1 MRCGGCLKELGQKAP
16 LQVFQCLKGTMFT
29 RTAFVCY
36 DGKVVKAAPSLS
48 LSPLMSRE
56 DAIYWLESRDWK
68 VERLDVG

>member
-1 MRCGGCLKELGQKAP
+1 MKDLGQKAP
-16 LQVFQCLKGTMFT
+16 LQVFHCTKGMFT
-29 RTAFVCY
+29 RTAFITY

-48 LSPLMSRE
+48 LSPHMSRE